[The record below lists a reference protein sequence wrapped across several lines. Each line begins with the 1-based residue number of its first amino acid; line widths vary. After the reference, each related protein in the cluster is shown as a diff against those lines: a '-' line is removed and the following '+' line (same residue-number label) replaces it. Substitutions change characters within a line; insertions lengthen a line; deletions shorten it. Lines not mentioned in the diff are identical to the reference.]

1 MRTIAILCGGGP
13 APGINTVVATVTKVF
28 LKDGFRV
35 LAIHEGYK
43 GLFAAHPEVEELTYE
58 KADQIYSRGGSAIK
72 MSRFKPEDQ
81 DFTTALFVKEGIEL
95 LVTIGGDDTASTAN
109 RLTKYLAAHQVN
121 IRNIHVPKTI
131 DNDLPLPEGI
141 PTFGFTSAKEMG
153 VTIGKVIKA
162 EASTTQNWYLLMS
175 MGREAGHLAFE
186 IGKGIHASMI
196 IIPEMFNKTQITI
209 DKIVRLIISSMIKR
223 RIVGQKFGVVV
234 VGEGIFHFLQ
244 DEDIASSGITFDYDA
259 HGHPELSEVSKA
271 HVISKILKNRL
282 KELNLDIIIM
292 VVITV
297 NIAIVMMVLA
307 FILSGLVAERVTRPL
322 QMLNDKLKKMH
333 VGGKNEKIVY
343 NHADEVGRLVEEYN
357 NMVDKLDESIVQLAK
372 SERESAWRE
381 MARQI
386 AHEIKNPLTPMKL
399 NIQFMLRSLQMED
412 TEKFKERFR
421 AVSGMLIEQI
431 DNMAAIASAFSDFAK
446 MSEAHNET
454 FEVDELVR
462 NCSLLF
468 KNNTEELECDVE
480 EGIRILADREQ
491 MRRVLINL
499 LKNAEQSI
507 PEGRQGVIRI
517 TVRKK
522 EGKVEIRIRDN
533 GQGIPENLR
542 EKIFQPNFTTKSS
555 GMGLGL
561 AICKRIIE
569 SMGGEIG
576 FVSEVGG
583 GTEFFIILDIVR
595 A

>member
-43 GLFAAHPEVEELTYE
+43 GLFAVHPEVEELTYE

-209 DKIVRLIISSMIKR
+209 
-223 RIVGQKFGVVV
+223 VV
-234 VGEGIFHFLQ
+234 VGEAIFHFLQ

-282 KELNLDIIIM
+282 KELNLDIICRPVEVGYSLRCVDPSAFDLTYCTTLGIGVKKLYDEGHSGCM
-292 VVITV
+292 VAVNLEEEVIPVYLKDVEDEHGKIRTRLV
-297 NIAIVMMVLA
+297 NIDKEVVRQTLA
-307 FILSGLVAERVTRPL
+307 ENI
-322 QMLNDKLKKMH
+322 
-333 VGGKNEKIVY
+333 Y
-343 NHADEVGRLVEEYN
+343 Y
-357 NMVDKLDESIVQLAK
+357 
-372 SERESAWRE
+372 
-381 MARQI
+381 
-386 AHEIKNPLTPMKL
+386 LTA
-399 NIQFMLRSLQMED
+399 QDRSLARKWLADPEP
-412 TEKFKERFR
+412 
-421 AVSGMLIEQI
+421 
-431 DNMAAIASAFSDFAK
+431 
-446 MSEAHNET
+446 
-454 FEVDELVR
+454 FEYE
-462 NCSLLF
+462 
-468 KNNTEELECDVE
+468 
-480 EGIRILADREQ
+480 RIL
-491 MRRVLINL
+491 
-499 LKNAEQSI
+499 
-507 PEGRQGVIRI
+507 G
-517 TVRKK
+517 
-522 EGKVEIRIRDN
+522 
-533 GQGIPENLR
+533 
-542 EKIFQPNFTTKSS
+542 
-555 GMGLGL
+555 
-561 AICKRIIE
+561 
-569 SMGGEIG
+569 
-576 FVSEVGG
+576 
-583 GTEFFIILDIVR
+583 
-595 A
+595 